1 MHIDNKT
8 DRQEAVIRQ
17 TSVAAGVVEVPQI
30 PIEVALAR
38 IEAAVEEIRIA
49 EEEGVQ
55 IEVAVD
61 DVEWPAKLPDQRSAA
76 GHSVNMQSTF
86 TNGLQIGNDGQATPR
101 QLLPFAM

>member
-61 DVEWPAKLPDQRSAA
+61 DGPFLASTPLKRLFRRLEVTNTVE
-76 GHSVNMQSTF
+76 
-86 TNGLQIGNDGQATPR
+86 
-101 QLLPFAM
+101 